1 MKYPRECIKPGM
13 DYFDEHLK
21 TDITSVLLKAFKAAC
36 LFSPHFIKKIKP
48 ECTALDRLSALPFIT
63 PFTLSELI

>member
-1 MKYPRECIKPGM
+1 MKYPRECIKPAV

-21 TDITSVLLKAFKAAC
+21 TDITSVLLKAFKATC
-36 LFSPHFIKKIKP
+36 LFSPYFIKKIKP

-63 PFTLSELI
+63 PSTLLELK